1 PTWRRSNGPYRRAP
15 PPATATRPRRWHCS
29 APRSEPGAGY
39 GLGMAA
45 TETLTAERILEATE
59 EVLRRHGPAK
69 ATVVDVAR
77 ALGVSHG
84 TVYRHFRTKAA
95 LREAVTK
102 RWLDRTSE
110 ALGGIAD
117 DDSRDPEARL
127 RDWLATL
134 FAAKRRKAGDDPE
147 LFATYSVLAGEQGA
161 AVAEHIDDL
170 TGQRPLPRPRLRPA
184 VDGPGRGRRLRAGRR
199 PAGTGAA
206 GLSPPARTGANPQG
220 PREVSTGHG
229 HPRVPSGPPSGSG
242 PSRPVLRPPW

>member
-1 PTWRRSNGPYRRAP
+1 
-15 PPATATRPRRWHCS
+15 
-29 APRSEPGAGY
+29 
-39 GLGMAA
+39 MAA

-110 ALGGIAD
+110 ALGGIVD

-170 TGQRPLPRPRLRPA
+170 TGQLTRIVAAGTASGVFSGTDPEATARAVFQATGRFHDPAYAPQWTDPA
-184 VDGPGRGRRLRAGRR
+184 VDADFEQVVDLLVRGLRA
-199 PAGTGAA
+199 
-206 GLSPPARTGANPQG
+206 
-220 PREVSTGHG
+220 
-229 HPRVPSGPPSGSG
+229 
-242 PSRPVLRPPW
+242 